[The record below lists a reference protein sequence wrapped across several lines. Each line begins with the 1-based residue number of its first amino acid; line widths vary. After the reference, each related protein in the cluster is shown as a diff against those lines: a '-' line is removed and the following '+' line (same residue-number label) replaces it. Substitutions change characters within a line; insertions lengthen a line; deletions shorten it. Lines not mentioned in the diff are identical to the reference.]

1 MTIDLRY
8 GDTIEQMKLIPDK
21 SIDFICCDL
30 PYGMTAPKWDE
41 HIDMVELWKQY
52 QISRNKFEY
61 EKDIFDL
68 TDTLYALQCHKNAVS
83 IEIENHWKSFWVKVK
98 ETKTKYKFEIWYAS

>member
-1 MTIDLRY
+1 MRCAPYNLNK
-8 GDTIEQMKLIPDK
+8 MNK
-21 SIDFICCDL
+21 SIEIKHFNL
-30 PYGMTAPKWDE
+30 
-41 HIDMVELWKQY
+41 IDYNVLLKVVAEYVKQY
-52 QISRNKFEY
+52 QISRNKLEY

-68 TDTLYALQCHKNAVS
+68 TDTLYALQCHKNAVN